1 MIITLSFNHKNFKTD
16 LSTPLDISLPIKNGK
31 NNPSCYW
38 AEPVTFETI
47 TAPNFIGS
55 VQLGGSV
62 NHQKI
67 MITPHGNGTHTECFG
82 HISADVTATIN
93 SCLKNFHSIAEL
105 ISVVPEKTS
114 DNDFIIRLEQIKKK
128 INYPATEALIIRT
141 LPNDV
146 EKKVKDYSG
155 TNPPYLE
162 AEALAFLADK
172 GIQHLLIDLPSVD
185 REVDG
190 GKLSAHKAYWKFPEA
205 IRKYCTITEL
215 IYVDNA
221 IADGLYLLN
230 LQTISLELD
239 ASPSKPVLFKL
250 EEVL

>member
-16 LSTPLDISLPIKNGK
+16 LSTPLDISLPIKNGQH
-31 NNPSCYW
+31 NPSCYW
-38 AEPVTFETI
+38 AEPVKFETI

-55 VQLGGSV
+55 VKLGGSV

-67 MITPHGNGTHTECFG
+67 TLTPHGNGTHTECFG
-82 HISADVTATIN
+82 HISDDPTATIN
-93 SCLKNFHSIAEL
+93 ACLKQFHSVAEL
-105 ISVVPEKTS
+105 ITVTPEKTS
-114 DNDFIIRLEQIKKK
+114 DDDFIIRLEQIQKK
-128 INYPATEALIIRT
+128 IKYPTTESLIIRT
-141 LPNDV
+141 LPNGE
-146 EKKVKDYSG
+146 EKKLKDYSG
-155 TNPPYLE
+155 TNPPYVE

-205 IRKYCTITEL
+205 IRKDCTITEL

-221 IADGLYLLN
+221 ISDGLYLLN
-230 LQTISLELD
+230 LQIISLELD
-239 ASPSKPVLFKL
+239 ASPSKPILFKL

>member
-1 MIITLSFNHKNFKTD
+1 MIITTSIHHKNFKAD
-16 LSTPLDISLPIKNGK
+16 LSKPLDISLPIKNGN

-38 AEPVTFETI
+38 AEPVKFETI

-55 VQLGGSV
+55 VKLGGSV

-67 MITPHGNGTHTECFG
+67 TLTPHGNGTHTECFG
-82 HISADVTATIN
+82 HISDDATATIN
-93 SCLKNFHSIAEL
+93 ACHKQFHSIAEL
-105 ISVVPEKTS
+105 ITVTPEKNV
-114 DNDFIIRLEQIKKK
+114 DNDFIIRLDQIKEK
-128 INYPATEALIIRT
+128 IKNPFAQALIIRT
-141 LPNDV
+141 LPNDD
-146 EKKVKDYSG
+146 KKKIKDYSG
-155 TNPPYLE
+155 TNPPYID
-162 AEALAFLADK
+162 ADALAYLANH

-205 IRKYCTITEL
+205 IRKDCTITEL
-215 IYVDNA
+215 IYVNNT

-230 LQTISLELD
+230 LQIISLEID

>member
-1 MIITLSFNHKNFKTD
+1 MIITLSFNQKEFKAD
-16 LSTPLDISLPIKNGK
+16 LSQPLDISLPLNNGK
-31 NNPSCYW
+31 SNPSCYW
-38 AEPVTFETI
+38 AEPVKFETI

-55 VQLGGSV
+55 VKLGGSV

-67 MITPHGNGTHTECFG
+67 TLTPHGNGTHTECFG
-82 HISADVTATIN
+82 HISDDAAATIN
-93 SCLKNFHSIAEL
+93 TCHKKFHSISEL
-105 ISVVPEKTS
+105 ISVVPEKTI
-114 DNDFIIRLEQIKKK
+114 DNDFIIRLEQIKEK
-128 INYPATEALIIRT
+128 IKNPMAQALVIRT
-141 LPNDV
+141 LPNDDG
-146 EKKVKDYSG
+146 KKTKDYSG
-155 TNPPYLE
+155 TNPPYLD
-162 AEALAFLADK
+162 ADAMTYLANN

-205 IRKYCTITEL
+205 IRKDCTITEL

-221 IADGLYLLN
+221 ISDGLYLLN
-230 LQTISLELD
+230 LQIISLEID